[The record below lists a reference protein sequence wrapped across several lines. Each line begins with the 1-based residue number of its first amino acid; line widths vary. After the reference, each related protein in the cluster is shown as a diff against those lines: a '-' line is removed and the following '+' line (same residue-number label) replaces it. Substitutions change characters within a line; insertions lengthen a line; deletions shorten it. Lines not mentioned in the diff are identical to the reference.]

1 MRIAIIADTA
11 GACAGIARYAREL
24 TTGMINSD
32 LVDEVIVLHSYNWLK
47 QARPRLEGI
56 ETQKVKE
63 VILPLPNAPFRKEL
77 RQMFITPFALSKMR
91 GDKIDIVHDLHQ
103 FAPFLLSFGSYAK
116 VATVHDITPF
126 ATRWLHPRS
135 YRVSFYI
142 RYKYVLPLI
151 LKRTQAIIAISAN
164 TKKDLVQYIGIPADK
179 IRVIHH
185 GISEDYHP
193 MKDPELLKKVRHDYG
208 LNSPFVLA
216 QATYLSPVDNVGVL
230 LEAFRLLRA
239 DISKGNTKLEA
250 VRLVF
255 FGDHSPDLVRRVKNI
270 GLQDAVSFL
279 GFVPESV
286 LPIIY
291 SVAEL
296 FVYPSLYDGFGFPP
310 LEAMACGTP
319 TIVSN
324 VASLPEVVGD
334 AALKFNPHDPMEL
347 AKAMYHVLT
356 KEDVRNN
363 LSSRGLKRAGQFSW
377 AKTVSETL
385 KLYSELLDRKRLT

>member
-11 GACAGIARYAREL
+11 EGGVGIARYAREL
-24 TTGMINSD
+24 TTGIINSD
-32 LVDEVIVLHSYNWLK
+32 SVDEVIVLHSNNWS
-47 QARPRLEGI
+47 QQVRPRLEGVQ
-56 ETQKVKE
+56 TQKVKE
-63 VILPLPNAPFRKEL
+63 VILPLPKAPFRKEL

-91 GDKIDIVHDLHQ
+91 GDKIDVVHDLHQ

-126 ATRWLHPRS
+126 ATRRLHSRS
-135 YRVSFYI
+135 HRISFYM

-151 LKRTQAIIAISAN
+151 LKRTEAIIAVSAN
-164 TKKDLVQYIGIPADK
+164 TKEDLVQHIGIPADK

-185 GISEDYHP
+185 GISGDYRP
-193 MKDPELLKKVRHDYG
+193 TKDPGLLKKVRHEYG

-216 QATYLSPVDNVGVL
+216 QATYVSPVDNVGMLV
-230 LEAFRLLRA
+230 EAFRLFRA
-239 DISKGNTKLEA
+239 DISKGDAKLEA
-250 VRLVF
+250 VKLVF
-255 FGDHSPDLVRRVKNI
+255 FGDHSPDLVSRVRNM

-291 SVAEL
+291 SIAEL

-319 TIVSN
+319 TIVSG

-356 KEDVRNN
+356 KEDVRSN
-363 LSSRGLKRAGQFSW
+363 LSSRGLKRAGQFRW

-385 KLYSELLDRKRLT
+385 QLYSELLDRKKPM